1 MDNPNAITEMRK
13 DSAMTTGDRADPV
26 HPVLKQPD
34 TPFAYRKS
42 LDSLRAEDSITWRD
56 RSFPDG
62 EIALSEA
69 GRQGWNLLG
78 GDFHF
83 PVAALKASALER
95 NLRLMQ
101 DYCRAHDVLLAPH
114 AKTTMSPDLVALQL
128 DAGAWGVTVANVQ
141 QARVFIN
148 AGVHRL
154 LIANPVVG
162 ESDLTYLTEQR
173 RTNPDLQIL
182 TLVDSVETARLLDA
196 AMQTYAPGL
205 SRQPV
210 LLEVGYTH
218 GRGGVRTTEAA
229 IVTATAIRR
238 SQNLELVGVEGFEGL
253 MPGRDVDAQRHE
265 ARRFMDW
272 AGEVVRELQTR
283 EFLDPHTTLVSFGGS
298 SFFDVVVECFRDQ
311 WHGPRVDILLRSGCY
326 LTHDHGV
333 YARTSPF
340 IDQEPPPLPALEV
353 WAEVLARPEPD
364 LVIAGL
370 GRRDISTDSDL
381 PIPLSLRRHGE
392 IRNALGM
399 RTHAVNDQH
408 TFVTVSDDD
417 DVQVGDLVSFGVSHP
432 CTTFDKW
439 RVFTIVSDDYEVIDA
454 VRTYF

>member
-1 MDNPNAITEMRK
+1 
-13 DSAMTTGDRADPV
+13 MTTEAHADHV
-26 HPVLKQPD
+26 HPVFKQPD

-42 LDSLRAEDSITWRD
+42 LDSLRDKDSITWRD

-62 EIALSEA
+62 VFALSDV
-69 GRQGWNLLG
+69 GKQGWSLFG

-83 PVAALKASALER
+83 PTAVLKASAMER

-148 AGVHRL
+148 VGVHRL

-162 ESDLTYLTEQR
+162 ESDLIYLTEQR
-173 RTNPDLQIL
+173 RMNRDLQIL
-182 TLVDSVETARLLDA
+182 ILVDSVETARLLDA
-196 AMQTYAPGL
+196 AMQTHAPGL

-229 IVTATAIRR
+229 IATATAIRG

-253 MPGRDVDAQRHE
+253 MPGRDAAEQRHE
-265 ARRFMDW
+265 AGRFMDW
-272 AGEVVRELQTR
+272 AGDVVRELQIR
-283 EFLDPHTTLVSFGGS
+283 EFLDPRTTLVSFGGS

-340 IDQEPPPLPALEV
+340 VDQKPPPLPALEV

-381 PIPLSLRRHGE
+381 PIPIGVRRHGE
-392 IRNALGM
+392 IRDADGM
-399 RTHAVNDQH
+399 RARAVNDQH
-408 TFVTVSDDD
+408 TFVSVSGDD
-417 DVQVGDLVSFGVSHP
+417 DVQVGDLMNFGVSHP

-439 RVFTIVSDDYEVIDA
+439 RAIPIVSDDYEVIDA